1 MFSKSLKPCKAI
13 LRFDF
18 EKERESSTLV
28 WTYCEISRDIKFFVN
43 SRGEGIF
50 KDFNMKTVR
59 GEGVNCECEP
69 HDPP

>member
-1 MFSKSLKPCKAI
+1 MSSSLV
-13 LRFDF
+13 R
-18 EKERESSTLV
+18 
-28 WTYCEISRDIKFFVN
+28 TYCEISRDIKFFVN